1 MRRRPT
7 AMYKGGAGEP
17 MPGALKQMAAT
28 RSLKVGHMLFEFM
41 TPNVGYF
48 MKSAGCAFAIVD
60 MEHNG
65 LGFESL
71 ATVARYLHAA
81 GVPVVARVASRD
93 YSSVSRA
100 CDVGVDGI
108 MVPMISTVEEAK
120 GVIAAMKYFPEGRR
134 GVALPPLQRYAPRS
148 MPEAMKSANR
158 DLALFLQIENAEG
171 VENAA
176 ALAALDGVDCLW
188 IGHADLSWSLGVP
201 WQLDS
206 EIYQRAEQKVIQAA
220 QGENRSLGRLVPDVE
235 SGVAAHRLG
244 FDFLAYSN
252 DLKVWEMGLAA
263 GVKGLTE
270 GVRPGRT

>member
-1 MRRRPT
+1 MT
-7 AMYKGGAGEP
+7 T
-17 MPGALKQMAAT
+17 GALKQMAAT
-28 RSLKVGHMLFEFM
+28 RSLKIGHLLFEFM
-41 TPNVGYF
+41 TPNIGYF

-81 GVPVVARVASRD
+81 GVPVIARVATRD

-108 MVPMISTVEEAK
+108 MVPMISTLEEAK

-134 GVALPPLQRYAPRS
+134 GVALPPLQRYAPQS

-201 WQLDS
+201 GQLDS
-206 EIYQRAEQKVIQAA
+206 EIYRRGERQVIQAA
-220 QGENRSLGRLVPDVE
+220 RGQNKSLGRLVPDVE
-235 SGVAAHRLG
+235 SGLAAHRLG

-252 DLKVWEMGLAA
+252 DLKVWEVGLAA

-270 GVRPGRT
+270 GVRPGRS